1 MKQLR
6 YTKVHDISKLQDE
19 LFAAIPALSPA
30 LNDVGRIDL
39 AGEVAREP
47 LIYAHG
53 QGNEIILTVPDDAD
67 EAAIQTVVDAHE
79 A

>member
-6 YTKVHDISKLQDE
+6 FTKTHDISQLQDE
-19 LFAAIPALSPA
+19 LFVAIPALSPA
-30 LNDVGRIDL
+30 LNDAGRIDP

-47 LIYAHG
+47 VIYAHG
-53 QGNEIILTVPDDAD
+53 QGNEIILTVPDAAD
-67 EAAIQTVVDAHE
+67 EAAIQAVVDAHG